1 MDDLVCFPLTNQQ
14 NTDIIVVSLWIKQT
28 YTMYKKVKYM
38 MFTDSVDLYAH
49 FAIPRP
55 EGAVGH
61 LQCWIPENLTVLGHR
76 RRPAVLI
83 LPGGAYEHVST
94 REAEPV
100 ALRFAARG
108 YAAFVLQYSCG
119 PHPFPVALREAAM
132 AMKYIRSISDRFALR
147 PDRVAAVG
155 FSAGGHL
162 CGTLGM
168 LYDGAEVADIGTS
181 PEIRPDALG
190 LCYPVAVSWGRTHEG
205 SFRNLTLGD
214 DALRSRL
221 SLEKLARP
229 DMPPVFLWHTRQDAS
244 VPCRNSLILAQALEE
259 QNVPFA
265 LHIYHRG
272 VHGLSVADETS
283 CLAPEVSWDVPG
295 WVEAMLGFFREF
307 DFRIAEGE
315 GTV

>member
-1 MDDLVCFPLTNQQ
+1 MMHT
-14 NTDIIVVSLWIKQT
+14 QT
-28 YTMYKKVKYM
+28 
-38 MFTDSVDLYAH
+38 VDLYEY
-49 FAIPRP
+49 FAIARP
-55 EGAVGH
+55 EAAVGQ
-61 LQCWIPENLTVLGHR
+61 LQCWIPENLTALGLR

-132 AMKYIRSISDRFALR
+132 AMKYIRANADRFAIR
-147 PDRVAAVG
+147 PNRVAAVG

-168 LYDGAEVADIGTS
+168 LYDGAEVSEIGTS
-181 PEIRPDALG
+181 AQIRPDALG

-221 SLEKLARP
+221 SLEKLVRP
-229 DMPPVFLWHTRQDAS
+229 DMPPVFLWHTRQDTS

-259 QNVPFA
+259 QAVPFA

-272 VHGLSVADETS
+272 AHGLSVADETA
-283 CLAPEVSWDVPG
+283 CLAPDISWDVPG

-307 DFRIAEGE
+307 DFCIAGGE
-315 GTV
+315 ATV